1 MLIVPSETK
10 NKNACIHIQVVM
22 SKININEPHWDQNT
36 YWGRA
41 KHFFTTTN
49 PLNLFCGSSE
59 LERAKDIVTKCRKG
73 EKLDIN
79 EDQIWQAKHLYDS
92 AFHPDTGE
100 KMILIG
106 RMSAQVP
113 MNMTITGCMLAFY
126 KTTPQVVFWQ
136 WINQSFNAVVN
147 YTNRSGDS
155 PIPVKQ
161 LGISYALATSGALV
175 TALGLNSLVK
185 SAPPLIG
192 RFVPFCAVAAA
203 NCVNI
208 PMMRLKEIR
217 EGIPVVDKN
226 GNRIGCSQTAAKW
239 AITQVVLSRIGMA
252 MPGML
257 IPPFIMNYLD
267 KKGVLK
273 KFPWINAPLQ
283 VGLCG
288 LFLVFATP
296 LCCALFPQQSS
307 ISVDSLEPEIR
318 DVVIKLKLQDKCL
331 YYNKGL

>member
-1 MLIVPSETK
+1 
-10 NKNACIHIQVVM
+10 M
-22 SKININEPHWDQNT
+22 SQININEPRWDQNT

-49 PLNLFCGSSE
+49 PLNLFCSSSE
-59 LERAKDIVTKCRKG
+59 LEKAKDIVTQCRKG
-73 EKLDIN
+73 EKVNLS
-79 EDQIWQAKHLYDS
+79 EDEIWRAKHLYDS

-155 PIPVKQ
+155 PIPVKPE
-161 LGISYALATSGALV
+161 SRNYRTD
-175 TALGLNSLVK
+175 T
-185 SAPPLIG
+185 APPLVG

-226 GNRIGCSQTAAKW
+226 GNRVGNSKTAAKW

-257 IPPFIMNYLD
+257 IPPFIMNHLD

-273 KFPWINAPLQ
+273 KYPWVNAPLQ

-307 ISVDSLEPEIR
+307 ISIDALEPEIR
-318 DVVIKLKLQDKCL
+318 DAASQLKIEDKCL
-331 YYNKGL
+331 FYNKGL